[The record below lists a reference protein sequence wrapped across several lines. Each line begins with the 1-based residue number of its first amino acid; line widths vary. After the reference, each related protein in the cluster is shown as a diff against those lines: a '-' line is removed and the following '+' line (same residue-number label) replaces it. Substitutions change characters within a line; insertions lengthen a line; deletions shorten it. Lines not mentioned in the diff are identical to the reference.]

1 MGIRYIGIGYR
12 VVRDSL
18 RKNLS
23 CIAWLHGCMA
33 AGNHAIMQS
42 YFLYFQRI
50 LRITFGFVCL
60 KSNII
65 KIRLHPYTI
74 IALYL
79 LLFSFAGETYAQS
92 TRSLVNNGV
101 EFYNEKK
108 FSDAEVNFKKGA
120 ENNPESFE
128 AKFNLGD
135 AYYKQQRYD
144 EAMKSYQSAFVDA
157 KSDLEKSKIYYNIGN
172 SLLKSQK
179 LKESIGA
186 YKEALKLN
194 PDDQETKY
202 NLSYALNMMKNKNQ
216 DKQQNQDKD
225 QNKDQQDKDK
235 DKQDQNQQNQNQQQK
250 DQQKQEQQQQSQEQ
264 KEQELTKKEA
274 EKILNALKEN
284 EKDLQKQLR
293 KIKGQRIKTEK
304 DW

>member
-1 MGIRYIGIGYR
+1 MGIRNRGIGYR

-18 RKNLS
+18 SKNLS

-33 AGNHAIMQS
+33 VCNHAIMQS
-42 YFLYFQRI
+42 YFLYFRRN

-65 KIRLHPYTI
+65 KIRLYPYTF

-92 TRSLVNNGV
+92 TRGLINDGV
-101 EFYNEKK
+101 DLYKEQK
-108 FSDAEVNFKKGA
+108 FADAEVNFKKGV
-120 ENNPESFE
+120 EKNPESFE
-128 AKFNLGD
+128 ARFNLGD
-135 AYYKQQRYD
+135 AYYKQERYD
-144 EAMKSYQSAFVDA
+144 DAIKSFQSAFVNARSDEERA
-157 KSDLEKSKIYYNIGN
+157 KLYHNVGN

-179 LKESIGA
+179 IKESIGA

-194 PDDQETKY
+194 PNDQETKY
-202 NLSYALNMMKNKNQ
+202 NLSYALNQLNNP
-216 DKQQNQDKD
+216 DQNQQQKDQNKD
-225 QNKDQQDKDK
+225 QNKDQQD
-235 DKQDQNQQNQNQQQK
+235 Q
-250 DQQKQEQQQQSQEQ
+250 DQQKQDQQQQDQQKQDQQKQDQKQSQQQ
-264 KEQELTKKEA
+264 KEQELTKQEA
-274 EKILNALKEN
+274 ERILDALKEN

-293 KIKGQRIKTEK
+293 KIRGQKVKTEK